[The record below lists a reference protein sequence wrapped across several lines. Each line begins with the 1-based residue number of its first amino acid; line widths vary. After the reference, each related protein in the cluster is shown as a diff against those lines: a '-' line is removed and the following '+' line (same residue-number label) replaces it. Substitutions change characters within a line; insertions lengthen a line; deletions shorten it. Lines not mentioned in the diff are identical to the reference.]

1 MNLSSTLEKNQ
12 RHLILASVGRRVKS
26 PPQNLTG
33 AITKLLSKTVVSSKL
48 TAVSSR
54 RILLARVEELPPG
67 ATKKFTFDANGR
79 KTEAFLANFRGE
91 LVAYVNRCVHLP
103 ITLDLDDNDFF
114 TGDGN
119 LFVCK
124 THGSVYDPKAGKCV
138 GGPGQGKSLERLPL
152 VVDAGVI
159 YLDWEE

>member
-1 MNLSSTLEKNQ
+1 MSNRPRKD
-12 RHLILASVGRRVKS
+12 
-26 PPQNLTG
+26 
-33 AITKLLSKTVVSSKL
+33 LSKRVARSKVTVVNSH
-48 TAVSSR
+48 

-67 ATKKFTFDANGR
+67 ATKRFTFDANGR

-91 LVAYVNRCVHLP
+91 VVAFVNRCVHLP
-103 ITLDLDDNDFF
+103 ITLDLEDNDFF
-114 TGDGN
+114 TGDGS

-159 YLDWEE
+159 YLDWKE

>member
-1 MNLSSTLEKNQ
+1 MSNGLHKD
-12 RHLILASVGRRVKS
+12 
-26 PPQNLTG
+26 
-33 AITKLLSKTVVSSKL
+33 LSKPVAPSKVTVVI
-48 TAVSSR
+48 SR

-67 ATKKFTFDANGR
+67 TTKKFTFDANGR

-91 LVAYVNRCVHLP
+91 LVAFVNRCVHLP

-114 TGDGN
+114 TCDGN
-119 LFVCK
+119 QFVCK
-124 THGSVYDPKAGKCV
+124 THGSVYDPRAGKCV

-159 YLDWEE
+159 YLECNG

>member
-1 MNLSSTLEKNQ
+1 M
-12 RHLILASVGRRVKS
+12 
-26 PPQNLTG
+26 P
-33 AITKLLSKTVVSSKL
+33 SKL
-48 TAVSSR
+48 TIMSGC
-54 RILLARVEELPPG
+54 RILLARVEEFPPG
-67 ATKKFTFDANGR
+67 ATKRFTFAANGR
-79 KTEAFLANFRGE
+79 NTEAFLANFRGE

-152 VVDAGVI
+152 VVVAGGI
-159 YLDWEE
+159 YLDCKE